1 MRLLSL
7 RILGK
12 LAFEQANRRAM
23 LKLQSLRSILV
34 LFALRPELKAASAA
48 AKKESIRVWA
58 ILGENEL
65 VRQATGRPSITGRGI
80 RILALDGGGIRGRA
94 TLKLLER
101 IEVRIIYIYL
111 FRAQINI
118 FIFAHTQAGTGRPIH
133 ESFDLVCGT
142 STGAVLVRNFDCNA
156 SSKIIVPPSR

>member
-23 LKLQSLRSILV
+23 LKLQSLHSILV

-48 AKKESIRVWA
+48 AKKESIRVLA

-94 TLKLLER
+94 TLKLLEG

-111 FRAQINI
+111 FRAPINI
-118 FIFAHTQAGTGRPIH
+118 FHLCTYTGWNWAPH
-133 ESFDLVCGT
+133 
-142 STGAVLVRNFDCNA
+142 
-156 SSKIIVPPSR
+156 SRVF